1 MKEEQ
6 AIATT
11 RLMKRKTT
19 PGLSVAQS
27 IKDCTD
33 YGKNP
38 VKTEEGKYISAYEC
52 DPATVDAEFFLW
64 KSRYKAATGREQKVD
79 KDVLCYQIRQ
89 SFLPGEIT
97 PEDANRIG
105 YELAMRWTKGK
116 HQFIVTTHTDKAH
129 IHNHIYYNSTTLDC
143 THKYRDFLGSGRALR
158 RLSDTLC
165 LENGLSIVQEPKLKS
180 QGKYKH
186 YGEWAKG
193 RERPLTFQQK
203 LCAAIDTALEKQPA
217 SLADFLSLMEQ
228 SGYEVKQQR
237 GVISFRAP
245 GQERFTRLRSSTLGK
260 GYGQKDIE
268 ASLSGSGRNTE
279 QPHQRVNLVIDIQSR
294 LQGKGPGYER
304 WEKVF
309 NLKQMA
315 SALAYLQENN
325 LMEYEQLEKKA
336 SETVELFHTLSGQIK
351 NIEVGLRTNM
361 ELKAATVQ
369 YAKTRPVF
377 QEYKA
382 RKYSRKFLAEHEAE
396 IDVYRAACADF
407 KRILGG
413 AKLPKMDELKE
424 EGRKLAE
431 KKKKLYAEYR
441 KAKADMQEVA
451 TIKENIDYLLGYTEP
466 GRRKEQER

>member
-1 MKEEQ
+1 MARSRKEGWT
-6 AIATT
+6 IATT

-19 PGLSVAQS
+19 PGLSIAQS

-52 DPATVDAEFFLW
+52 DPATVDAEFLLW
-64 KSRYKAATGREQKVD
+64 KSRYKAATGREQKTD

-89 SFLPGEIT
+89 SFLPGEIA

-143 THKYRDFLGSGRALR
+143 THKYRDFLGSGRALG

-165 LENGLSIVQEPKLKS
+165 LENGLSVVKQPKMKS
-180 QGKYKH
+180 QGKYKN

-203 LCAAIDTALEKQPA
+203 LCAAIDAALEKQP
-217 SLADFLSLMEQ
+217 SGLAAFLSLMEQ

-237 GVISFRAP
+237 GAISFRAP
-245 GQERFTRLRSSTLGK
+245 GQERFTRLRSSALG
-260 GYGQKDIE
+260 
-268 ASLSGSGRNTE
+268 N
-279 QPHQRVNLVIDIQSR
+279 
-294 LQGKGPGYER
+294 GPGYER
-304 WEKVF
+304 WAKVF

-315 SALAYLQENN
+315 AALAFLQENN

-336 SETVELFHTLSGQIK
+336 AETTEHFHTLSGQIK
-351 NIEVGLRTNM
+351 STEAALQTNR

-369 YAKTRPVF
+369 YARPRPVF
-377 QEYKA
+377 QAYKA
-382 RKYSRKFLAEHEAE
+382 RKYSRRFLAEHEADIE
-396 IDVYRAACADF
+396 LYRAACADF
-407 KRILGG
+407 KRILDG
-413 AKLPKMDELKE
+413 AKPPKMDELKE
-424 EGRKLAE
+424 ESRELVE

-441 KAKADMQEVA
+441 KVKEEMREVTAAKA
-451 TIKENIDYLLGYTEP
+451 NIDYLLGYAEP
-466 GRRKEQER
+466 GRKKEQER